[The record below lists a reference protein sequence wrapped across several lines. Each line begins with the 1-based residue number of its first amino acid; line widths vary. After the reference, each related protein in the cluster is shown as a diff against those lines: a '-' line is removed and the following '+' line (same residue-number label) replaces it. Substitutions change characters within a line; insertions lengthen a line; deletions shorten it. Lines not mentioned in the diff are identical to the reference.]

1 MLYKIRSL
9 LILFIVS
16 QLILLGALVLTQQNA
31 MLVAIIFG
39 SAAIA
44 INTFL
49 LMLVWNKLI
58 KPLKDVSSSNTDASF
73 VANLNT
79 DIGAI
84 SGEIKE
90 ALSASNSTT
99 QALHQSV
106 AQSGQLVNAIEDDLR
121 ALDSYSEH
129 MIAPDAEIGFEPKQ
143 IEQAFA
149 QSISAAD
156 YATSTFEQ
164 IYMSISNLGQGYNTV
179 RSQSTELQ
187 QSASAAQTQVV
198 ATKNNV
204 TKLSLAASEINEVTK
219 SISDIASM
227 TQLLALNAS
236 IEAARAGES
245 GRGFAV
251 VADEV
256 KKLAS
261 QTDKAT
267 KRISDISN
275 GILSSSQESEES
287 IDKID
292 ELTKD
297 INQIITAVFS
307 EVENQWGDV
316 QQLLGKM
323 GQAAGTVSGL
333 KGILMASDNELQG
346 HFIMLEG
353 VYQFAQESSKTI
365 KQLSERLGV
374 SLGDSDALEAVQQD
388 AEVEI
393 ENDNEHAEKVVSETM

>member
-1 MLYKIRSL
+1 MGFFSLSINVL
-9 LILFIVS
+9 LIF
-16 QLILLGALVLTQQNA
+16 
-31 MLVAIIFG
+31 
-39 SAAIA
+39 
-44 INTFL
+44 
-49 LMLVWNKLI
+49 LVWGRLI
-58 KPLKDVSSSNTDASF
+58 KPLLGLSNASMADKGNKYPDYSLVSLVDD
-73 VANLNT
+73 LNNKLVRL
-79 DIGAI
+79 
-84 SGEIKE
+84 E
-90 ALSASNSTT
+90 N
-99 QALHQSV
+99 QSV
-106 AQSGQLVNAIEDDLR
+106 STKASLEQSGQLVSEIEEDLR
-121 ALDSYSEH
+121 TLDSYSEH
-129 MIAPDAEIGFEPKQ
+129 MLATDEELGFEPQ
-143 IEQAFA
+143 LIEQAFS

-179 RSQSTELQ
+179 RTQSTDLQ
-187 QSASAAQTQVV
+187 QSASAAEIQVQ
-198 ATKNNV
+198 ATKSNV

-275 GILSSSQESEES
+275 GILSSSQESEAS

-292 ELTKD
+292 ELTKE
-297 INQIITAVFS
+297 INTIITSVFS
-307 EVENQWGDV
+307 NVESQWGDV
-316 QQLLGKM
+316 QDLLGKM

-333 KGILMASDNELQG
+333 KGILMSSDNELKS
-346 HFIMLEG
+346 HFLMLEG
-353 VYQFAQESSKTI
+353 TYQFAKESAKTI
-365 KQLSERLGV
+365 KSLGSRLGI
-374 SLGDSDALEAVQQD
+374 SLPEDDMLEKQQL
-388 AEVEI
+388 EE
-393 ENDNEHAEKVVSETM
+393 SETNLEENRFQEQVEPQ

>member
-31 MLVAIIFG
+31 MLVAFIFG
-39 SAAIA
+39 SVAIA

-58 KPLKDVSSSNTDASF
+58 KPLKDVSSSNKDASF

-79 DIGAI
+79 DIGTI
-84 SGEIKE
+84 SGEVKE
-90 ALSASNSTT
+90 TLSASNSTT

-187 QSASAAQTQVV
+187 QSASAAETQVV

-333 KGILMASDNELQG
+333 KGILMASDNELKG

-374 SLGDSDALEAVQQD
+374 SLGDSDALEAIQQD
-388 AEVEI
+388 AEV
-393 ENDNEHAEKVVSETM
+393 ENDNEHAEKIVSETM

>member
-31 MLVAIIFG
+31 MLVAFIFG

-58 KPLKDVSSSNTDASF
+58 KPLKSIGSSNTDNSF
-73 VANLNT
+73 TANLNT
-79 DIGAI
+79 NIYAI
-84 SGEIKE
+84 SGEVKK

-106 AQSGQLVNAIEDDLR
+106 AQSGQLVNAIEADLK

-149 QSISAAD
+149 QSITAAD

-316 QQLLGKM
+316 QALLGKM

-333 KGILMASDNELQG
+333 KGILMASDNELKG

-388 AEVEI
+388 AEI
-393 ENDNEHAEKVVSETM
+393 ENDNEHAA